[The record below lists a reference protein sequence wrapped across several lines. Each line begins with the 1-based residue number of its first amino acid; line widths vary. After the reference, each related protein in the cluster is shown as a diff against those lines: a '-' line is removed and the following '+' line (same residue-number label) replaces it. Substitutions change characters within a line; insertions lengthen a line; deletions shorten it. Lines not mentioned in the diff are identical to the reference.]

1 MTTTDSFKAL
11 ARRFEISV
19 QEVRDHARAL
29 GLKFSYSA
37 DRRTWF
43 LNERAAEVIK
53 FNRYLAGE
61 LA

>member
-1 MTTTDSFKAL
+1 MLSTDSFKAL

-19 QEVRDHARAL
+19 QEVRDHARVL
-29 GLKFSYSA
+29 GLQFSYDA

-43 LNERAAEVIK
+43 LDERAAEVVK